1 MHGII
6 KCKEIFDMKK
16 ILLTLIFA
24 LLPFTIL
31 AAPFGLKK
39 GMSLDEISAQCEE
52 EPSFMKDDV
61 YLVKPKKNHPI
72 FEEYAV
78 YISKTTGLYQI
89 RAFSKPINCNKYGT
103 EIQNAF
109 NKVKDKIAK
118 TYGKPRII
126 NEINQ
131 ASQFSEN
138 EYWFYT
144 LKDGSRILAAAWD
157 ERTLPDNLFAI
168 ALDCV
173 AYNGYL
179 DGEAHLILC
188 YYFNNFKSVEDEQD
202 DVF

>member
-1 MHGII
+1 MI
-6 KCKEIFDMKK
+6 D
-16 ILLTLIFA
+16 
-24 LLPFTIL
+24 
-31 AAPFGLKK
+31 
-39 GMSLDEISAQCEE
+39 
-52 EPSFMKDDV
+52 
-61 YLVKPKKNHPI
+61 N
-72 FEEYAV
+72 
-78 YISKTTGLYQI
+78 YQI
-89 RAFSKPINCNKYGT
+89 LW
-103 EIQNAF
+103 
-109 NKVKDKIAK
+109 NKVKDKITK